1 MAINL
6 KRVFS
11 AALWIALGALALLGW
26 AFYDIYQLMWGG
38 L

>member
-26 AFYDIYQLMWGG
+26 AFYDIYQWMSGG